1 MCVATRFCKSCLC
14 AYIVSLSHDP
24 MTSSWI
30 HSIFVLEVL
39 RSTCNG
45 IHPQDIT
52 PHRSLSISA
61 TLPENITNNTCG
73 IYLELGTPVQHFQIR
88 SSHDHM
94 LSLTAV
100 EALTAL
106 SGIIPNKPR
115 KKVHLQHGAVH
126 QRKQV
131 AEMYK
136 YVHQIYGTAVYR
148 PPGTKKA

>member
-1 MCVATRFCKSCLC
+1 MPTLC
-14 AYIVSLSHDP
+14 HCP
-24 MTSSWI
+24 MTPRRRRGYI
-30 HSIFVLEVL
+30 LFLFL
-39 RSTCNG
+39 RSCAQPATG
-45 IHPQDIT
+45 FIHRTSIPIDHSQYLLPFRRLSSIT
-52 PHRSLSISA
+52 P
-61 TLPENITNNTCG
+61 TCG
-73 IYLELGTPVQHFQIR
+73 IYLELGTPYKHFQIR